1 MTKAKKRFPQK
12 APKKNYFAELM
23 KTEEGRALRKEWSN
37 RPRKNAGRP
46 AGVPHGHT
54 LESIT
59 AKREIAKAE
68 AKKVVQYMED
78 NGEKFE
84 DKYAKEAMESAVE
97 IMRTEGGTRDRLAA
111 ARLVL
116 DFTKQKPVTK
126 SDVTVGKAEDFLAG
140 LLAEE
145 EHSDTKQA
153 IDDES
158 TETPLH

>member
-1 MTKAKKRFPQK
+1 MTKPPKKKYPQR
-12 APKKNYFAELM
+12 APKRNYFADLA
-23 KTEEGRALRKEWSN
+23 KTEEGRELRKEWSN
-37 RPRKNAGRP
+37 RPRKNPGRP
-46 AGVPHGHT
+46 AGVPNGHT
-54 LESIT
+54 AESIEPIRLKAKEE
-59 AKREIAKAE
+59 AKR
-68 AKKVVQYMED
+68 VVKYMED

-84 DKYAKEAMESAVE
+84 DHYAKEAMESAVE

-145 EHSDTKQA
+145 EHGQPIERGEK
-153 IDDES
+153 
-158 TETPLH
+158 ETLQ

>member
-1 MTKAKKRFPQK
+1 MTDKKKYPQR
-12 APKKNYFAELM
+12 APKKNYFAELA
-23 KTEEGRALRKEWSN
+23 KTEEGRELRKAWSN
-37 RPRKNAGRP
+37 KPRKNAGRP
-46 AGVPHGHT
+46 SGVPHGHT
-54 LESIT
+54 KDSIAPLRVKAKEE
-59 AKREIAKAE
+59 AKR
-68 AKKVVQYMED
+68 VVKYMED

-84 DKYAKEAMESAVE
+84 DQYAKEAMESAVE

-145 EHSDTKQA
+145 EHGQT
-153 IDDES
+153 
-158 TETPLH
+158 TETGEKETLQ

>member
-1 MTKAKKRFPQK
+1 MTKKRYPQR
-12 APKKNYFAELM
+12 APKKNYFAELA

-46 AGVPHGHT
+46 AGVPHGYT
-54 LESIT
+54 KETIAPLREKAKEE
-59 AKREIAKAE
+59 AKR
-68 AKKVVQYMED
+68 VVQYMED

-145 EHSDTKQA
+145 EHSVKEQPAT
-153 IDDES
+153 DES
-158 TETPLH
+158 EETPLH

>member
-1 MTKAKKRFPQK
+1 MTKTKKRYPQR
-12 APKKNYFAELM
+12 APKKNYFAELA

-37 RPRKNAGRP
+37 KPRKNAGRP

-54 LESIT
+54 KETIAPLRDKAKEE
-59 AKREIAKAE
+59 AKR
-68 AKKVVQYMED
+68 VVQYMED

-126 SDVTVGKAEDFLAG
+126 SDVTVGKAEDFLEG

-145 EHSDTKQA
+145 EHSVKEQPATT
-153 IDDES
+153 ES
-158 TETPLH
+158 EETPLH

>member
-1 MTKAKKRFPQK
+1 MTKPPEKKKYPQR
-12 APKKNYFAELM
+12 APKRNYFADLA
-23 KTEEGRALRKEWSN
+23 KTEEGRELRKEWSN

-54 LESIT
+54 AESI
-59 AKREIAKAE
+59 AIVREKAKAE
-68 AKKVVQYMED
+68 AKKVVKYMED

-145 EHSDTKQA
+145 EQSGQK
-153 IDDES
+153 IERG
-158 TETPLH
+158 TEETLQ

>member
-1 MTKAKKRFPQK
+1 MTTKKKYPQK
-12 APKKNYFAELM
+12 APKKNYFAELA
-23 KTEEGRALRKEWSN
+23 KTEEGRELRKKWSN
-37 RPRKNAGRP
+37 KPRKNAGRP

-59 AKREIAKAE
+59 AQRTKAKAE

-126 SDVTVGKAEDFLAG
+126 SDVTVGKAEDFLAS
-140 LLAEE
+140 LLSEE
-145 EHSDTKQA
+145 EHGDTKQEN
-153 IDDES
+153 DNEG
-158 TETPLH
+158 TEASLH

>member
-1 MTKAKKRFPQK
+1 MTKPPEKKKYPQR
-12 APKKNYFAELM
+12 APKTNYFAELA

-54 LESIT
+54 AESI
-59 AKREIAKAE
+59 APIRLKAQEE
-68 AKKVVQYMED
+68 AKKVVAFMEK

-84 DKYAKEAMESAVE
+84 DHYAKEAMESAVE

-145 EHSDTKQA
+145 EHGQTIERGA
-153 IDDES
+153 E
-158 TETPLH
+158 ETLQ